1 MNNRSKLT
9 YLRYTKDNSYLMDTS
24 NLKDTDHSTDDC
36 VNVPKPASAKE
47 CSAHLLPIQDALDV
61 LGGKWKIFIIMVL
74 LQGGKRRF
82 KELQRELPGIT
93 GKVLSKELK
102 DLEQNEIIT
111 RKVFDTSPI
120 TVEYELTP
128 YGHTL
133 KNAIFALYKWGS
145 AHRKKI
151 MSK

>member
-1 MNNRSKLT
+1 ME
-9 YLRYTKDNSYLMDTS
+9 TS
-24 NLKDTDHSTDDC
+24 NQKDTDHGTEQC
-36 VNVPKPASAKE
+36 ANAPKPQSAKE
-47 CSAHLLPIQDALDV
+47 CSGHLLPIQDALEV
-61 LGGKWKIFIIMVL
+61 LGGKWKIFIIVVL

-102 DLEQNEIIT
+102 DLEQHGIIT

-133 KNAIFALYKWGS
+133 KKAILALHQWGS

-151 MSK
+151 MVK